1 MTKLFAAAAAATAIL
16 SVVPGIAT
24 ADPVWQVGQGY
35 VIRYQDLDLSSAQGR
50 AALLVRIERA
60 ADRACRDEMLRV
72 DEQACRQ
79 RIAGAA
85 MANAAGPARQAL
97 HMAMNERGPVLAS
110 R

>member
-1 MTKLFAAAAAATAIL
+1 MTKLFSAAAAAVALL
-16 SVVPGIAT
+16 SAAPGIAS

-35 VIRYQDLDLSSAQGR
+35 VIRYQDLDLTSAQGR
-50 AALLVRIERA
+50 AALLARVDRA

-79 RIAGAA
+79 RITGAA
-85 MANAAGPARQAL
+85 MTNAAGPARQAL
-97 HMAMNERGPVLAS
+97 RLAMNERGPILAS